1 MKNILVIGLGSMGKR
16 RVRCLQAL
24 GYTNIVGF
32 DLREDRRNEAHEKY
46 AIETIKS
53 LDDTFFSDVDAIIIS
68 TPPDQHTPYAK
79 LAIDHGKPAFIE
91 ASVILEDVMEIKSYN
106 KNNTFLAPSCTLRF
120 HPMIKDITSII
131 KGGKYGKVT
140 NFSYHSG
147 QYLPDWHPWEKVTE
161 FYVSKRETGGG
172 REIVPFELTWIVDTI
187 GWPIDV
193 KGLFA
198 KTIDFGPDIEDSY
211 AFVLKYNG
219 MIGTIVVDVAARYA
233 TRSLIIN
240 LELGQIQWRWDE
252 GCFRLF
258 EVESNR
264 WIKYNQPEVYAAE
277 GYNKNI
283 GEGMYIEEVKSFING
298 IISPSSYPNSIDDDI
313 KVLEI
318 LNKIEQ
324 SDGGF
329 SHELQ

>member
-1 MKNILVIGLGSMGKR
+1 MKFLVVGLGSMGKR

-24 GYTNIVGF
+24 GYTNIIGF
-32 DLREDRRNEAHEKY
+32 DLRKDRRIEANEKY
-46 AIETIKS
+46 SIETIES
-53 LDDTFFSDVDAIIIS
+53 LENISLSEFDAFIIS
-68 TPPDQHTPYAK
+68 TPPDQHSPFAK
-79 LAIDHGKPAFIE
+79 LAIDHRKPAFIE
-91 ASVILEDVMEIKSYN
+91 ASVILEDVLEIKSYN
-106 KNNTFLAPSCTLRF
+106 KTDTFLAPSCTLRF

-147 QYLPDWHPWEKVTE
+147 QYLPDWHPWESVND
-161 FYVSKRETGGG
+161 FYVSNRATGGG

-193 KGLFA
+193 KGLFE

-219 MIGTIVVDVAARYA
+219 MIGSVVVDVAARYA

-240 LELGQIQWRWDE
+240 MELGQIQWRWDE
-252 GCFRLF
+252 NCFNLY
-258 EVESNR
+258 EVKSGR
-264 WIKYNQPEVYAAE
+264 WIKYNQPEVSAAA

-283 GEGMYIEEVKSFING
+283 GEEMYVDEIKCFIKG
-298 IISPSSYPNSIDDDI
+298 IQSPSLYPNTIDDDI
-313 KVLEI
+313 KILEI

-329 SHELQ
+329 

>member
-1 MKNILVIGLGSMGKR
+1 MKFLVIGLGSMGKR

-24 GYTNIVGF
+24 GYTNIIGF
-32 DLREDRRNEAHEKY
+32 DIREDRRNEAHEKY
-46 AIETIKS
+46 AIETTQTLKNIS
-53 LDDTFFSDVDAIIIS
+53 LSNFDAFIIS
-68 TPPDQHTPYAK
+68 TPPDQHTPFAK
-79 LAIDHGKPAFIE
+79 LAIDLGKPAFIE
-91 ASVILEDVMEIKSYN
+91 ASVILEDVREIKSYN
-106 KNNTFLAPSCTLRF
+106 KNNTLLAPSCTLRF

-147 QYLPDWHPWEKVTE
+147 QYLPDWHPWENVSD
-161 FYVSKRETGGG
+161 FYVSNRATGGG

-187 GWPIDV
+187 GWPIDA
-193 KGLFA
+193 KGIFE
-198 KTIDFGPDIEDSY
+198 KTINFGSNIEDSY

-219 MIGTIVVDVAARYA
+219 MVGSVIVDVAARYA

-240 LELGQIQWRWDE
+240 MELGQIQWRWDE
-252 GCFRLF
+252 NCFNLY

-264 WIKYNQPEVYAAE
+264 WIKYNQSEISAAA

-283 GEGMYIEEVKSFING
+283 GEGMYIEEIRNFIKSIE
-298 IISPSSYPNSIDDDI
+298 STSYNFPNSIGDDI

-329 SHELQ
+329 